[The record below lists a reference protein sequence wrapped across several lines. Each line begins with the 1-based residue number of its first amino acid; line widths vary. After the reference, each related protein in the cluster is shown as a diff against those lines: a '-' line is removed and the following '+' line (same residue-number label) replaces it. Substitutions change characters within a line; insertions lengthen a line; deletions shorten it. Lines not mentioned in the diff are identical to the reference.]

1 MKTVAILNNKGGVG
15 KTATAVNLAYNLA
28 ELGKRVLLVDMDPQ
42 GNASEF
48 YKRYDFTKKS
58 VKEVLEGK
66 TRLKTAIRRTRYMDL
81 DILPANMTLQML
93 REEKLQQG
101 ERTLFNKLWNVKD
114 QYAYCII
121 DCPPAISVL
130 TNVALIAAD
139 RVIIPV
145 KATEYAK
152 NGLSTVMDYAYDY
165 EVEASCLWTMY
176 ARGKMEREVMREIMA
191 EYDCR
196 VYESVIRRSSAVE
209 KSERRHR
216 PLLKCA
222 SKAPATLDYME
233 FAKEFL
239 EEMEAVGNE
248 IE

>member
-15 KTATAVNLAYNLA
+15 KTATAVNLAYNLT

-42 GNASEF
+42 GNASAF
-48 YKRYDFTKKS
+48 YKRYDLTKKS
-58 VKEVLEGK
+58 VKEVLERK
-66 TRLKTAIRRTRYMDL
+66 TRLTAAIRRTNYIDL
-81 DILPANMTLQML
+81 DIIPANMTLQLL
-93 REEKLQQG
+93 REEKLDQG
-101 ERTLFNKLWNVKD
+101 ERTLFKKLWDIRNR
-114 QYAYCII
+114 YAYCII

-130 TNVALIAAD
+130 TNVALCAAD
-139 RVIIPV
+139 RVIVPV

-152 NGLSTVMDYAYDY
+152 NGLSMVLDYAYEY
-165 EVEASCLWTMY
+165 EIDASCLWTMY
-176 ARGKMEREVMREIMA
+176 ARGKIEREVMQEIMS
-191 EYDCR
+191 EYDCH
-196 VYESVIRRSSAVE
+196 VYENVIRRSSAVE

-233 FAKEFL
+233 FTKEFE
-239 EEMEAVGNE
+239 EEMEAIGNE